1 LQCYFII
8 VLLSI
13 FQLIILKLKMNKPW
27 LNHYPPNVPA
37 NINPDEYN
45 NIIEL
50 LDQTVKKYSN
60 LIAFTCMGK
69 DLSYKKLDEDSTS
82 FGAYLLSRGL
92 KSGDKIALMM
102 PNMLQYPIV
111 LFGCLKAGLVVVNTN
126 PLYTPREMKYQFVD
140 ADVKAIIIAENFGA
154 NLEKIIAET
163 KIETVIITSIGEML
177 GTIKGNIVNFVVR
190 KIKKLVPKYNLKN
203 TVTYTH
209 AVKEGKYFS
218 LPTLLSSSN
227 DVIILQY
234 TGGTTGISK
243 GAMLTNRNL
252 IANMLQIRSVML
264 PFLETGEEIALCPL
278 PLYHIYAFTVNC
290 LALFSIGT
298 RNILITNARD
308 IGSIIKELQKYPVT
322 LITGVNTLYKAILNH
337 PNISKVN
344 FSSLKICS
352 GGGMAVQSS
361 VAKQWHTITGC
372 YLAEGYGLTETSPV
386 ASTNTFD
393 GTGRIGFIGMPIP
406 STDMRIVDE
415 LYRSVPIGDIGE
427 LQIRGPQVMKGYY
440 KKPEETD
447 KSIVDGWFCTG
458 DLGLMTEDGYFKIV
472 DRKKDMI
479 LVSGFNVYP
488 NEIEDVLS
496 THPKVLEVA
505 CIGIP
510 DEKSGEVVKVVIV
523 KKDNS
528 LTQEEVITFCKINM
542 TGYKVPKHVEFRTEL
557 PKTNVG
563 KILRRELK

>member
-1 LQCYFII
+1 ME
-8 VLLSI
+8 ST
-13 FQLIILKLKMNKPW
+13 NKPW
-27 LNHYPPNVPA
+27 LSHYPANVPA

-50 LDQTVKKYSN
+50 FDQTVKKYKD
-60 LIAFTCMGK
+60 LVAFTCMGK
-69 DLSYKKLDEDSTS
+69 DITFQKLDKDATS
-82 FGAYLLSRGL
+82 FGAYILSRGL

-111 LFGCLKAGLVVVNTN
+111 LFGCLKAGLLIVNTN

-140 ADVKAIIIAENFGA
+140 AEVKAIVIAENFAA
-154 NLEKIIAET
+154 NLQEIISET
-163 KIETVIITSIGEML
+163 NIETVIITSIGEML
-177 GTIKGNIVNFVVR
+177 GTIKGSIVNFVVR
-190 KIKKLVPKYNLKN
+190 NIKKLVPKYDLKN
-203 TVTYTH
+203 TVSFTH
-209 AVKEGKYFS
+209 AIQEGKRFS
-218 LPTLLSSSN
+218 LPPLLSGSN

-290 LALFSIGT
+290 LAFFSLGT
-298 RNILITNARD
+298 RNVLVTNARD
-308 IGSIIKELQKYPVT
+308 IKSIINEFNKYPIT
-322 LITGVNTLYKAILNH
+322 IITGVNTLYKALLNH
-337 PNISKVN
+337 NDFKKIN
-344 FSSLKICS
+344 FTLKIS
-352 GGGMAVQSS
+352 SAGGMAVQSS
-361 VAKQWHTITGC
+361 VAALWQETTNC

-386 ASTNTFD
+386 ASTNSVD
-393 GTGRIGFIGMPIP
+393 GTGRLGYIGTPVP
-406 STDMRIVDE
+406 STDMRLVDDQ
-415 LYRSVPIGDIGE
+415 YRSLPQGEIGE

-440 KKPEETD
+440 NKPDETSR
-447 KSIVDGWFCTG
+447 SIVDGWFCTG

-510 DEKSGEVVKVVIV
+510 DEKSSEVVKVVIV
-523 KKDNS
+523 KKDDS
-528 LTQEEVITFCKINM
+528 LTKEEVIAFCKINM
-542 TGYKVPKHVEFRTEL
+542 TGYKVPKQVEFRTEL